1 MIAEIWI
8 FFKLQYLI
16 YRTKLKDLDRSTSR
30 ISMGKIIAQLIT
42 GLIRQKNN
50 FYEA

>member
-8 FFKLQYLI
+8 IFKLQYLI
-16 YRTKLKDLDRSTSR
+16 YRRKPKNHDRSTSR

-42 GLIRQKNN
+42 ELIRQKNN